1 MPYIPEPLKL
11 NWDEQLPI
19 GHYTAYIT
27 WYSSTADKPFFNT
40 RRRLCFH
47 VTGYTKS
54 GGMKITLDP
63 SRNTDK
69 EKITRTRKNG
79 HFMLPTTN
87 EAHAGKQIT
96 EVFPYHYS
104 VKQQMELEENFAV
117 EGETI
122 LI

>member
-1 MPYIPEPLKL
+1 MPYIPEPLNLKY
-11 NWDEQLPI
+11 DDQLPI
-19 GHYTAYIT
+19 GHYTTYIT
-27 WYSSTADKPFFNT
+27 WYGDNCTNT
-40 RRRLCFH
+40 RRRLCFG

-54 GGMKITLDP
+54 GAMKITLDP

-87 EAHAGKQIT
+87 EGHGGKQIT